1 MEPNSSQYEELYSAA
16 VGASKAGYYVPLF
29 LRFDQPGASRVSWN
43 WPAFF
48 VSFLWM
54 LYRRM
59 YGAALTY
66 FFLLPVALAVLSTTL
81 SALFSPVVGGFAYLT
96 LLLLAQFIAVPMF
109 ANALYHWHVRN
120 RIRSLAA
127 GAPSHEAVV
136 QRLVGSSSGGAP
148 AVVAVAAVV
157 GVMFFGMLAAIA
169 IPAYQDYTI
178 RSQVVEGLNLSAPL
192 KASLAQSYAT
202 AGSWPA
208 DLASLGLDGAAYAGH
223 YVSDMDV
230 SGGVILIHYGNAAHS
245 TIAGHTLSLSP
256 ATANDG
262 SVEWVCGYAGGDDA
276 TATDIPPKYLP
287 SLCRGGAAQVERL

>member
-1 MEPNSSQYEELYSAA
+1 MEPNSSQHEELYRAA

-29 LRFDQPGASRVSWN
+29 QRFDQPGASRISWN

-66 FFLLPVALAVLSTTL
+66 LFLLPIVLAVLSTTL
-81 SALFSPVVGGFAYLT
+81 SALFGPVAGGIAYLT
-96 LLLLAQFIAVPMF
+96 LLLAQLIAVPMF
-109 ANALYHWHVRN
+109 ANALYHWHIRN

-157 GVMFFGMLAAIA
+157 GVMFFGVLAAIA

-178 RSQVVEGLNLSAPL
+178 RSQVAEGLNLSAPL
-192 KASLAQSYAT
+192 QASLAQSYAT
-202 AGSWPA
+202 AGNWPA
-208 DLASLGLDGAAYAGH
+208 ELASVGLDGAAYAGH

-230 SGGVILIHYGNAAHS
+230 SGGVILIHYGNAAHR

-256 ATANDG
+256 TTANDG
-262 SVEWVCGYAGGDDA
+262 SVEWLCGYAGGGDA

-287 SLCRGGAAQVERL
+287 SLCRGGTGQLERL